1 MILYY
6 ILLFLT
12 RFHSDP
18 RVGMQLFD
26 AAFVVVTPVKI
37 VGLLTIVAAIVAPQP
52 AGAAPRLRN
61 SLGLVFFAF
70 AALQVLEVLIYQ
82 LPTPSDSYSSLVS
95 IGLLLVATR
104 NLVST
109 EERMR
114 KAVRFMVLASAFA
127 SLWLYKQHFVQGISR
142 VNGLEQDANYESLTL
157 VTGIPLAIWMVRY
170 ETGPWWK
177 RIGVA
182 CLGLMAGG
190 VLLTESR
197 AGLIAI
203 VVMGLAAVIVS
214 RRKLLTLG
222 LLIIVI
228 AGGVVL
234 APAGLGTRFRSIKV
248 EGTASNGDEG
258 SARIHVELLKAGL
271 AMIKSYPLTGVGLE
285 RFKATAPDFNP
296 ELLQVSGGA
305 RFIAHDTYV
314 QIAAEAGLP
323 VLILFWVLLAA
334 AILNCRAVRKS
345 ANAPLA
351 RMATAMQIGL
361 VGYGVAA
368 ASVTAEYVTTFWII
382 VFLSQNLREIA
393 LPISTR
399 TVHKID
405 FPAEHEITPDS
416 ERQFAAG

>member
-1 MILYY
+1 M
-6 ILLFLT
+6 
-12 RFHSDP
+12 
-18 RVGMQLFD
+18 
-26 AAFVVVTPVKI
+26 K
-37 VGLLTIVAAIVAPQP
+37 
-52 AGAAPRLRN
+52 N

-82 LPTPSDSYSSLVS
+82 LPTPSDSFSSLVS

-114 KAVRFMVLASAFA
+114 KAVRFMILASAFA
-127 SLWLYKQHFVQGISR
+127 SLWLYKQHFIQGISR

-177 RIGVA
+177 RIGVG

-285 RFKATAPDFNP
+285 RFKTTAPNFNP
-296 ELLQVSGGA
+296 ELLQVAG
-305 RFIAHDTYV
+305 RQYIAHNTYI
-314 QIAAEAGLP
+314 QLAAESGLP
-323 VLILFWVLLAA
+323 VLLLFLVLIAISIRNCLAA
-334 AILNCRAVRKS
+334 RRG

-361 VGYGVAA
+361 IGYGVAA

-405 FPAEHEITPDS
+405 FPAEHGITPDS